1 MDCYVNRSVEVAMPD
16 EPKISPCP
24 VCGKRCKGDGFSFTI
39 DCTWCAY
46 RVSSPATHERIC
58 AAMNRDN
65 HALAVTLAHAIVHH
79 NKCVFRFADFVGE
92 KSQRELLTVIEA
104 ALEGRKGGE

>member
-58 AAMNRDN
+58 TAMNRDN
-65 HALAVTLAHAIVHH
+65 HALAEKIGLSLAENNMLAGDRPSDVTRIV
-79 NKCVFRFADFVGE
+79 A
-92 KSQRELLTVIEA
+92 VIEA
-104 ALEGRKGGE
+104 ALEGAR

>member
-1 MDCYVNRSVEVAMPD
+1 
-16 EPKISPCP
+16 
-24 VCGKRCKGDGFSFTI
+24 
-39 DCTWCAY
+39 
-46 RVSSPATHERIC
+46 
-58 AAMNRDN
+58 MNRDN